1 MPMDKKLFAV
11 ALGLLAEHPKTNQL
25 GPVHR
30 VTTIRTFKDLHAL
43 CEAPDEVLDGMGRAA
58 TAGRSARE
66 TLQTVGVEAF
76 EASAARLIETHLDAG
91 ISIAAIDDGEYPGV
105 LALAPD
111 APPVIYW
118 RGKLE
123 PISIASAAVVGT
135 RQPTEMGRSIA
146 ERLSAHLASKGV
158 AIISGL
164 ALGIDTVA
172 HEAAL
177 RAGGYTAAVLAQPLD
192 QVAPASNRKLAF
204 DIVES
209 GGALIGEHPIG
220 KVTDLYEFARRDR
233 IQSGLS
239 RIVIPI
245 QTGEEGGTQNTI
257 KAAKSQQRQIWAP
270 RTENEGG
277 HEKWKGI
284 EALLSTGAARGF
296 TSADYEEMVT
306 ASKAQFSL
314 WQS

>member
-1 MPMDKKLFAV
+1 MDKKLFAV
-11 ALGLLAEHPKTNQL
+11 ALGLLAEHPNTNQL

-30 VTTIRTFKDLHAL
+30 VTTIRTFKNLHAL
-43 CEAPDEVLDGMGRAA
+43 CEAPDELLDGMGRAA

-66 TLQTVGVEAF
+66 TLRTVGVEVF
-76 EASAARLIETHLDAG
+76 EAAAARLIETHIEAG
-91 ISIAAIDDGEYPGV
+91 ISIAAIDDGEYPSV

-146 ERLSAHLASKGV
+146 ERLSVHLASKGV

-172 HEAAL
+172 HGAAL

-192 QVAPASNRKLAF
+192 QVAPASNRQLAF

-220 KVTDLYEFARRDR
+220 KVTDRYEFARRDR

-270 RTENEGG
+270 RTDNEGG

>member
-1 MPMDKKLFAV
+1 MDKKLFAV
-11 ALGLLAEHPKTNQL
+11 ALGLLAEHPKTSQL

-30 VTTIRTFKDLHAL
+30 VTTIRTFKNLHAL
-43 CEAPDEVLDGMGRAA
+43 CEAPDEVLDGMGRAV

-66 TLQTVGVEAF
+66 TLQTVGVDVF
-76 EASAARLIETHLDAG
+76 ETAAARLIEAHLEAG
-91 ISIAAIDDGEYPGV
+91 ISIAAIDDGEYPDV

-118 RGKLE
+118 RGRLE
-123 PISIASAAVVGT
+123 PISIASAAIVGT
-135 RQPTEMGRSIA
+135 RQPTEKGCSIA

-172 HEAAL
+172 HVAAL

-192 QVAPASNRKLAF
+192 QVAPASNRQLAF

-220 KVTDLYEFARRDR
+220 KVTDRYEFARRDR

-257 KAAKSQQRQIWAP
+257 KAAKSQRRQIWAP
-270 RTENEGG
+270 RTDNEGG

-306 ASKAQFSL
+306 SSKAQFSL
-314 WQS
+314 WQT

>member
-220 KVTDLYEFARRDR
+220 KVTDRYEFARRDR